1 MKIAGPG
8 KTGAARRTPLTRD
21 RVVAAGIGLADRE
34 GIESI
39 SMRRVAQEL
48 GVEAMSL
55 YTHVRTKD
63 DLLDGMVDAVIGEIP
78 TGTVDVAGGP
88 EDADRTEDADRADRV
103 DWKSSLRRMS
113 LAARAVVLAHPWAP
127 QPIETRTAPGP
138 ATIRYI
144 DAVLGVL
151 REGGFTV
158 AQAHHAL
165 HILGSRL
172 LGFTQ
177 MLFDDS
183 GDGDPETAAAIA
195 DQLRPAFPFVAE
207 MALAVAHSGVL
218 GPCDDDVEFTFA
230 LDFLLDGLERM
241 LQRG

>member
-8 KTGAARRTPLTRD
+8 KTGAERRTPLTRD
-21 RVVAAGIGLADRE
+21 RVVAAGIGLADRD

-39 SMRRVAQEL
+39 SMRRLAQEL

-78 TGTVDVAGGP
+78 TGA
-88 EDADRTEDADRADRV
+88 ADGADGADGA
-103 DWKSSLRRMS
+103 DWKTSLRQMA
-113 LAARAVVLAHPWAP
+113 LAARGVVLAHPWAP

-195 DQLRPAFPFVAE
+195 DQLRPAFPYVAE

>member
-1 MKIAGPG
+1 MKIAGPS
-8 KTGAARRTPLTRD
+8 KTAAERRTPLTRD
-21 RVVAAGIGLADRE
+21 RVVAAGIGLADRD

-78 TGTVDVAGGP
+78 TTA
-88 EDADRTEDADRADRV
+88 ADSADSA
-103 DWKSSLRRMS
+103 DWKSSLRQMS

-138 ATIRYI
+138 AALRYI
-144 DAVLGVL
+144 NAVLGVL

-183 GDGDPETAAAIA
+183 GDGDPEAAAAIA
-195 DQLRPAFPFVAE
+195 DQLAPTFPHVAE
-207 MALAVAHSGVL
+207 MALAVAHTGVL
-218 GPCDDDVEFTFA
+218 GPCDDDAEFAFA
-230 LDFLLDGLERM
+230 LDFLLDGLERL